1 MVKYYSRIIYR
12 KKGRGGVDESRPQ
25 FDNVV
30 NQTHGKFHV
39 TADGLDIRSMSPVLG
54 IAIGTIL
61 GVILLIL
68 LIFLNMWRSRS
79 LFAARRTI
87 DDSPERKHDQITV
100 APIAN
105 HCDDMNPD
113 IIPAKYGKRRKF

>member
-1 MVKYYSRIIYR
+1 M
-12 KKGRGGVDESRPQ
+12 
-25 FDNVV
+25 
-30 NQTHGKFHV
+30 
-39 TADGLDIRSMSPVLG
+39 LG

-79 LFAARRTI
+79 LFARRTVT
-87 DDSPERKHDQITV
+87 DSPERKHDHLTV
-100 APIAN
+100 APIGN

-113 IIPAKYGKRRKF
+113 IIPAKYGKVNLFKFKPLFAISHVEAKKKF